1 MDPNC
6 KTNTHTYMPKR
17 ETSFSVKK
25 EKKNEIRTSLGLQ
38 VIVKER
44 GIKNKKLKR
53 VLTFYFPVLARIKRP
68 IFNSHFESASP
79 SAQHFK

>member
-25 EKKNEIRTSLGLQ
+25 EKKMKYEL
-38 VIVKER
+38 
-44 GIKNKKLKR
+44 
-53 VLTFYFPVLARIKRP
+53 VLTYK
-68 IFNSHFESASP
+68 
-79 SAQHFK
+79 